1 MTAAVEAWP
10 QAGGLRVLAKFRV
23 MASTL
28 TTDYALSKYA
38 LGLGV
43 GARIWQDL
51 FMGVD
56 LLLHR
61 EDVPARD

>member
-1 MTAAVEAWP
+1 
-10 QAGGLRVLAKFRV
+10 

-28 TTDYALSKYA
+28 TTDYELSKYA